1 MVNWYKVYYSKHWAP
16 RTSSSSIHD
25 KDDEDD
31 GEYGDHTDF
40 NLVAANAKPIQRK
53 QKKDLDLKQWQE
65 LTNDDNTTKKQ
76 HKYNGSAKPSDPKK
90 ESGNTNS
97 EVPKSH
103 KQNAGN
109 VGIDAVESNL
119 DNGTQSTI
127 KSKDI
132 SRKVKVESKDE
143 IMMDVGELSM
153 PTSHGSTSMES
164 EIDAENRARLEKM
177 STDEITEAQAEIMK
191 KMDPAL
197 IKILQKRGQ
206 DKMSKKSS
214 TSAIAS
220 IDAKNQKESVI
231 SETDNAQKMIK
242 TNPNHSTTGLESKS
256 NASSLWDAWSTNV
269 EAARDL
275 RFSLD
280 GDVLNDYGNDDYFFF
295 PFWILIVY
303 VH

>member
-1 MVNWYKVYYSKHWAP
+1 M
-16 RTSSSSIHD
+16 
-25 KDDEDD
+25 
-31 GEYGDHTDF
+31 
-40 NLVAANAKPIQRK
+40 
-53 QKKDLDLKQWQE
+53 DLKQWQE

-295 PFWILIVY
+295 PF
-303 VH
+303 